1 MNPRKEIHETRIQ
14 GYFVTAAMEILRSEG
29 VKALSVRNVAERAG
43 YSYATLYN
51 YFKDLPALLRA
62 CVDGFL
68 DECAQF
74 VAERLQTQPPAART
88 PRQVARAYA
97 LFFVQYPGIF
107 ELLFLERLGD
117 IGNSSTTLQAIGEQL
132 EQLIATHCVPESQTF
147 APPTQEQLQYLYYSL
162 TGLLSS
168 YLNRRH
174 PNDFAAFNQA
184 LDRSIAMSLALDPA

>member
-1 MNPRKEIHETRIQ
+1 MTPPRKEIHESRIQ

-51 YFKDLPALLRA
+51 YFKDLPSLLRV
-62 CVDGFL
+62 CVAGFL
-68 DECAQF
+68 DECALF
-74 VAERLQTQPPAART
+74 VAERLQSLPPSQRT
-88 PRQVARAYA
+88 AKQVARTYA

-117 IGNSSTTLQAIGEQL
+117 IGNPSATTQAISVQL
-132 EQLIATHCVPESQTF
+132 ELLITANSNQPAQPSPQ
-147 APPTQEQLQYLYYSL
+147 QLQQLYYSL

-168 YLNRRH
+168 YLNRRY
-174 PNDFAAFNQA
+174 PENFSEFNQA
-184 LDRSIAMSLALDPA
+184 LDQTVNMALGAA